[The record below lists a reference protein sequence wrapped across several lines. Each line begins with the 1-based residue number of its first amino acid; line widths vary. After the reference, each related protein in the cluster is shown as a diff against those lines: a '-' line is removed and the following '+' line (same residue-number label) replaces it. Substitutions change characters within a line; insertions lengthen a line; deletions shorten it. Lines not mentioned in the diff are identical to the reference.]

1 MRWKV
6 GGRPRKSWM
15 SCAVFWTSTR
25 GEADDQLRELDFAR
39 GSAHARLDVVAFH
52 LAGRRAGGSVCRGDR
67 GLPKLYGAL
76 RAGGERARFD
86 DGLAGHH
93 LHVVARASESVRA
106 EWCWRS
112 FALCGNVHPK
122 RHRPVKLPRPCR
134 RISNRAAKR
143 HAVAGGS
150 VVPGCPF
157 AEPENR
163 GGIVSDREDA
173 AQRGPAGRWRAVRKM
188 SGAAARNGPRPCHQ
202 VLRVPWAGRSSGT
215 RMVPSRRA
223 AAGEG
228 ADRLERAANR
238 SEERR
243 VGRGWKAR

>member
-25 GEADDQLRELDFAR
+25 GEADDQPRELDFAR
-39 GSAHARLDVVAFH
+39 GSADARLDIVAFH
-52 LAGRRAGGSVCRGDR
+52 LAGRGAGGSVCRGDR

-93 LHVVARASESVRA
+93 LHVVARAIESGRA
-106 EWCWRS
+106 DWGWRS
-112 FALCGNVHPK
+112 FDVGGNVHPK

-134 RISNRAAKR
+134 RISLRAAER
-143 HAVAGGS
+143 HVVAGGS
-150 VVPGCPF
+150 VVPGHPF

-163 GGIVSDREDA
+163 GRIVSDRKDA
-173 AQRGPAGRWRAVRKM
+173 AERGQAGRTRAVRKM
-188 SGAAARNGPRPCHQ
+188 SGARTSDGPRPCHP

-228 ADRLERAANR
+228 ADRLDRTANR
-238 SEERR
+238 SGHR
-243 VGRGWKAR
+243 A